1 MQNILRQRYLILL
14 RNKRGVRSK
23 EEEYEERRLLVS
35 LRPIRSRVSTN
46 GSSGHHHRH
55 GGSTSGLGGYSPR
68 KRKSE
73 AAVKTPSPSK
83 HSVEK
88 KRAGLDLPPAGTNN
102 PSAVVSSSF
111 LVSNCA
117 VLSNNHDVILTSS
130 LDLALAKPLPV
141 RLYLENLPASASE
154 KAVMDCFNKLLLSA
168 RVNHIQQAQ
177 PCISCILQKDKGQA
191 LVEFL
196 TVYDASAALSFEGST
211 LIFIGGISNHL
222 SSEMLMEIAGSFGSL
237 KAYHFETKVSN
248 GSCAFLEYV
257 DHSVTIKACAG
268 LNGMKLGGEVLTVL
282 QAMPDA
288 SPSENAGEPPSYGIP
303 EHAEPLLRKPTQV
316 LEINNVFADSIWSL
330 SDVTIEEILDDVRLE
345 FKHSSDENLATKL
358 EEYTNCITNNTEY
371 SFSDKANYSKF
382 KGTNGMEIH
391 DNKEMEEDKVD
402 EGSSVNVDKSAEVFD
417 DKSCREHLV
426 DDTAVEDAEDKN
438 IPCSIIQECLGQ
450 QDTLD
455 DGPEFLDMM
464 EGFSEWDTSAE
475 LVGPQKSIDTEDD
488 IYGHV
493 FTPGSVLVE
502 YGRAEACC
510 SAAHCLHGRF
520 FDGRMVTVEYVALS
534 LYRTRFT
541 T

>member
-1 MQNILRQRYLILL
+1 MSISILQT
-14 RNKRGVRSK
+14 
-23 EEEYEERRLLVS
+23 RRE
-35 LRPIRSRVSTN
+35 PTTISRVSTN

-141 RLYLENLPASASE
+141 SFLSDLSTGKNTNIDSVLLEGFILRIY
-154 KAVMDCFNKLLLSA
+154 LLLLLRKLSW
-168 RVNHIQQAQ
+168 I
-177 PCISCILQKDKGQA
+177 ISGAVTINDVVIDSPHK
-191 LVEFL
+191 
-196 TVYDASAALSFEGST
+196 
-211 LIFIGGISNHL
+211 IFIGGISNHL
-222 SSEMLMEIAGSFGSL
+222 SSEMLVEIAGSFGSL

-248 GSCAFLEYV
+248 GSCAFLEPSVKYV

-345 FKHSSDENLATKL
+345 CARFGTIKSINVVKHSSDENLATKL
-358 EEYTNCITNNTEY
+358 EECEVINKVDAKDVSQDTNCITNNTEY

-464 EGFSEWDTSAE
+464 EGFAEWDTSAE

-510 SAAHCLHGRF
+510 SEAHCLHGRF

>member
-1 MQNILRQRYLILL
+1 MIDKLTLLIQVT
-14 RNKRGVRSK
+14 K
-23 EEEYEERRLLVS
+23 
-35 LRPIRSRVSTN
+35 VSTN

-130 LDLALAKPLPV
+130 LDLALAKPLP
-141 RLYLENLPASASE
+141 
-154 KAVMDCFNKLLLSA
+154 
-168 RVNHIQQAQ
+168 
-177 PCISCILQKDKGQA
+177 LQKDKGQA

-196 TVYDASAALSFEGST
+196 TVYDASAALSFEGIYVTYVVRFIYLKST
-211 LIFIGGISNHL
+211 IFIGGISNHL

-248 GSCAFLEYV
+248 GSCAFLEPSVKYV

-316 LEINNVFADSIWSL
+316 LEINNVLLRFGTIKSIN
-330 SDVTIEEILDDVRLE
+330 VV
-345 FKHSSDENLATKL
+345 KHSSDENLATKL
-358 EEYTNCITNNTEY
+358 EECEVIN
-371 SFSDKANYSKF
+371 
-382 KGTNGMEIH
+382 
-391 DNKEMEEDKVD
+391 KVD
-402 EGSSVNVDKSAEVFD
+402 AKDVS
-417 DKSCREHLV
+417 
-426 DDTAVEDAEDKN
+426 
-438 IPCSIIQECLGQ
+438 QE
-450 QDTLD
+450 
-455 DGPEFLDMM
+455 
-464 EGFSEWDTSAE
+464 SRH
-475 LVGPQKSIDTEDD
+475 K
-488 IYGHV
+488 
-493 FTPGSVLVE
+493 
-502 YGRAEACC
+502 
-510 SAAHCLHGRF
+510 
-520 FDGRMVTVEYVALS
+520 
-534 LYRTRFT
+534 LYY
-541 T
+541 

>member
-1 MQNILRQRYLILL
+1 MRNFMGFTRQTGRGQGLL
-14 RNKRGVRSK
+14 NTLKRVKKGDKGGVSLSQLKTEK
-23 EEEYEERRLLVS
+23 EVGRKVLVS

-130 LDLALAKPLPV
+130 LDLALAKPLP
-141 RLYLENLPASASE
+141 NLPASASE

-168 RVNHIQQAQ
+168 R
-177 PCISCILQKDKGQA
+177 
-191 LVEFL
+191 LV
-196 TVYDASAALSFEGST
+196 
-211 LIFIGGISNHL
+211 
-222 SSEMLMEIAGSFGSL
+222 EIAGSFGSL

-248 GSCAFLEYV
+248 GSCAFLEPSVKYV

-345 FKHSSDENLATKL
+345 CARFGTIKSINVVKHSSDENLATKL
-358 EEYTNCITNNTEY
+358 EECEVINKVDAKDVSQDTNCITNNTEY

-464 EGFSEWDTSAE
+464 EGFAEWDTSAE

-510 SAAHCLHGRF
+510 SEAHCLHGRF